1 MRRDAQRPTVDVERL
16 LSEYRKNPD
25 PAIIDRV
32 VEAHLYIAAIIARR
46 FSGRG
51 VDYDD
56 LYQVASLALYKSIER
71 YDPERGVKFASFV
84 TPTMVGEVK
93 NYFRDR
99 SRAIRLPRRGAKLM
113 QDIERA
119 REELV
124 QQMHRQPT
132 ADELADMLDVPLEDV
147 IEALEMR
154 GAASPVSLDSMP
166 QEDDDAAPLSNFFG
180 VSEQGY
186 IEFERNDMLRRA
198 MSTLNEQHRDVIR
211 MRYFENRSQR
221 EVAEELGVSQ
231 MWVSRAERKAL
242 ELMKEMIS
250 GPED

>member
-1 MRRDAQRPTVDVERL
+1 MKKLLCACLLIALLCDVLAIGACPVLAEGEPLESPSLQSVDAIE
-16 LSEYRKNPD
+16 
-25 PAIIDRV
+25 AI
-32 VEAHLYIAAIIARR
+32 
-46 FSGRG
+46 
-51 VDYDD
+51 
-56 LYQVASLALYKSIER
+56 
-71 YDPERGVKFASFV
+71 
-84 TPTMVGEVK
+84 
-93 NYFRDR
+93 
-99 SRAIRLPRRGAKLM
+99 
-113 QDIERA
+113 
-119 REELV
+119 EELPD
-124 QQMHRQPT
+124 QS
-132 ADELADMLDVPLEDV
+132 DELNLDIPLEDV